1 MKNLFFLFAFMGFFA
16 FTATAQNKACCA
28 KKASSAK
35 VCTKAMD
42 KAASADAS
50 IVKQVSNDG
59 EVSYTRKSVCPVTGK
74 VSFTDVEYCTKSG
87 KFVNV
92 SPSGKKAACSK
103 KASTC
108 TKKASATKVS
118 SASAEKACCDKGK
131 EKACCAKG
139 AKKSC
144 HSSSSK
150 ASNESKAVNE
160 TGAKVKLVSESA
172 NQ

>member
-16 FTATAQNKACCA
+16 FTATAQDKACCA
-28 KKASSAK
+28 KNASSE
-35 VCTKAMD
+35 KACSKTMD
-42 KAASADAS
+42 KAASVDAS
-50 IVKQVSNDG
+50 IVKQVANDG
-59 EVSYTRKSVCPVTGK
+59 EVSYTRKSVSPDNGE

-103 KASTC
+103 KAS
-108 TKKASATKVS
+108 ATKVS
-118 SASAEKACCDKGK
+118 SVSEKKECCEKGK

-139 AKKSC
+139 EVKSC
-144 HSSSSK
+144 HSTGK
-150 ASNESKAVNE
+150 MTEGSKAVNE
-160 TGAKVKLVSESA
+160 TGAKVKLVSETA